1 MIQMDKPNSKFLFE
15 LKNYQDAH
23 NIELKEFY
31 ISNGSYSLTLKY
43 SLNNNI
49 FNVGKNA
56 TFGTVQIACMN
67 NAIGP
72 TGLLDNLISFIG
84 ERSDEY
90 EVKLPPSYLDPETH
104 LAFEDYFS
112 RNGAEIINEKNQ
124 YIDLSAPPDER
135 SFSATNRKIV
145 RRLKKDGC
153 EVRFEDSVSKEGY
166 DLLARNRARRN
177 VKLSLSFNDLKKQSE
192 MLPEYYLF
200 ASCFNAERELI
211 AYSICV
217 KLREDLLY
225 VLYWGEEFEKR
236 VKSPVVLL
244 CHELVEYSLR
254 NGLRYLDV
262 GISSVEGEVDLN
274 LLGFK
279 QRLGC
284 MSCDK
289 LIVRGSI

>member
-1 MIQMDKPNSKFLFE
+1 M
-15 LKNYQDAH
+15 
-23 NIELKEFY
+23 
-31 ISNGSYSLTLKY
+31 
-43 SLNNNI
+43 
-49 FNVGKNA
+49 
-56 TFGTVQIACMN
+56 
-67 NAIGP
+67 
-72 TGLLDNLISFIG
+72 
-84 ERSDEY
+84 
-90 EVKLPPSYLDPETH
+90 
-104 LAFEDYFS
+104 
-112 RNGAEIINEKNQ
+112 
-124 YIDLSAPPDER
+124 SAPPDER

-192 MLPEYYLF
+192 MLPEYFLF
-200 ASCFNAERELI
+200 ASCFNTERVLI
-211 AYSICV
+211 AYSVCV
-217 KLREDLLY
+217 KLRDDLLY

-236 VKSPVVLL
+236 AKSPVVLL
-244 CHELVEYSLR
+244 CHELVEYSLS

-262 GISSVEGEVDLN
+262 GISSVDGEVDLN
-274 LLGFK
+274 LFGFK